1 MHTWTK
7 LQTDKG
13 RLNATR
19 EAFQKLLEN
28 EDKQSKA
35 QLFSDCQWGCI
46 NPAWKHKTKGFAAFQ
61 KETGILLDG
70 AWQILQ
76 KQNPRLQ
83 LSKENTVIAIHP
95 AFCRKIYQ
103 DVSEAIQATNTP
115 KQACDLLNSNGT
127 PGIGCNFWVEDA
139 LKHYAKQNNLWH
151 LTKKEV
157 STW

>member
-7 LQTDKG
+7 LQTDKA
-13 RLNATR
+13 RLTATR
-19 EAFQKLLEN
+19 EAFNKLVEN
-28 EDKQSKA
+28 ELKQA
-35 QLFSDCQWGCI
+35 GLNLFSDVVYGFVK
-46 NPAWKHKTKGFAAFQ
+46 PLWKHPTKGFAAFQ

-83 LSKENTVIAIHP
+83 LSKENTIVAIHP
-95 AFCRKIYQ
+95 IFCRSVYQ

-115 KQACDLLNSNGT
+115 KDACALLNANNT
-127 PGIGCNFWVEDA
+127 PRVGCNFWVEDA

-151 LTKKEV
+151 LTKKEI